1 MALMVKNPPA
11 NAGDKK
17 RHGFDLWVGK
27 ISWKRKWQPAPVILP
42 GKFHGQ
48 KSLVGYSPWGCKTV
62 EMTDCTYTH
71 CFNLLM
77 SCAIF

>member
-1 MALMVKNPPA
+1 MVKNPPA

-48 KSLVGYSPWGCKTV
+48 KSLVGYSSRGHKKLD
-62 EMTDCTYTH
+62 MTKHIHTATH
-71 CFNLLM
+71 LLGKRKN
-77 SCAIF
+77 I